1 MPCSH
6 FYYLPQTSKYFRHS
20 RKSKKLFE
28 AYLTASTSL
37 WLRKILYS
45 QSSLTGPLGVTMR
58 YLPTS
63 AIELNIRG
71 TAFLG
76 ANSRRVLA
84 GGLTYVAFG

>member
-1 MPCSH
+1 MPSSH
-6 FYYLPQTSKYFRHS
+6 FYYLPQTSKYFRNS

-37 WLRKILYS
+37 CLRKILYS
-45 QSSLTGPLGVTMR
+45 QSSLTGPPWC
-58 YLPTS
+58 YN
-63 AIELNIRG
+63 AISTHFCYRAKYTG

>member
-1 MPCSH
+1 
-6 FYYLPQTSKYFRHS
+6 
-20 RKSKKLFE
+20 
-28 AYLTASTSL
+28 
-37 WLRKILYS
+37 
-45 QSSLTGPLGVTMR
+45 MR